1 MACARPRPER
11 AGCASCCT
19 VTSTT
24 SVQPVVSTRAARSPR
39 DPLPPTVPNRTPV
52 SIFKAYDIRGTY
64 PDQIDAETAWKIGAA
79 MVQFL
84 QAKRLVVGRDMR
96 TMAPEIQD
104 AVIDGMLSQGCDVV
118 DIGLAST
125 PMVYYAI
132 GKVPCD
138 GGMAVTASHNPKQ
151 YIGFKMCR
159 KEARPL
165 SGDTGIQ
172 DIRKLVEAGDF
183 PAAAQR
189 GKREQVDLMQ
199 DWCAHIASF
208 AKGIAKVKVCV
219 DYANGMGA
227 NESPR
232 IFSMIPGLE
241 VIPLYQELDGTF
253 PNHEAN
259 PLKES
264 NLDDLRA
271 SVAKHGAALGLAF
284 DGDADRCA
292 FVDEA
297 GRTVHA
303 DLITVILARGML
315 QRHPGKGII
324 YDLRSS
330 KVVKEE
336 IERLGGRPVRER
348 VGHSFMK
355 ETMRRTDCIGGGEL
369 SGHFYFAE
377 NFYTDCGVLAA
388 ILVLNQLSAERTTLK
403 TAADA
408 LRKYHGS
415 GEINFKVEDKL
426 GMMKAIEQRHQ
437 GAQIDW
443 LDGITVTYPDWW
455 CNVRPSNTEPF
466 LRMCL
471 EADTEELMEQKRA
484 EFIALLGEPADH

>member
-1 MACARPRPER
+1 M
-11 AGCASCCT
+11 
-19 VTSTT
+19 
-24 SVQPVVSTRAARSPR
+24 
-39 DPLPPTVPNRTPV
+39 

-64 PDQIDAETAWKIGAA
+64 PDQIDAAIARRIGAA
-79 MVQFL
+79 MVQHL
-84 QAKRLVVGRDMR
+84 GARRLVVGRDMR

-104 AVIDGMLSQGCDVV
+104 AVIDGMLDQGCDVV

-132 GKVPCD
+132 GKLPCD
-138 GGMAVTASHNPKQ
+138 GGMAVTASHNPKE
-151 YIGFKMCR
+151 YIGFKLCR
-159 KEARPL
+159 AEARPM
-165 SGDTGIQ
+165 SGDTGIK
-172 DIRKLVEAGDF
+172 DIEQLVRGPAPVPKPRK
-183 PAAAQR
+183 
-189 GKREQVDLMQ
+189 GKRDSVDLKR
-199 DWCAHIASF
+199 DWVQHIAGF
-208 AKGIAKVKVCV
+208 AKGIRPMKICV

-227 NESPR
+227 NESPA
-232 IFSMIPGLE
+232 IFAAIPGLE
-241 VIPLYQELDGTF
+241 VVPLYQQLDGTF

-271 SVAKHGAALGLAF
+271 LVRKHKAPLGLAF

-292 FVDEA
+292 FVDEE

-330 KVVKEE
+330 KVVPEE
-336 IERLGGRPVRER
+336 VLRLGGRPVRER

-377 NFYTDCGVLAA
+377 NYYTDCGVLAA
-388 ILVLNQLSAERTTLK
+388 ILVMNQLSQEGTTLK
-403 TAADA
+403 QAADA
-408 LRKYHGS
+408 LRKYHGT
-415 GEINFKVEDKL
+415 GEINFKVADKAAL
-426 GMMKAIEQRHQ
+426 MQQVQARYRDAE
-437 GAQIDW
+437 IDF

-455 CNVRPSNTEPF
+455 VNVRPSNTEPF

-471 EADTEELMEQKRA
+471 EADTRELLLQKRDELFA
-484 EFIALLGEPADH
+484 ILGQPVDH

>member
-1 MACARPRPER
+1 M
-11 AGCASCCT
+11 
-19 VTSTT
+19 
-24 SVQPVVSTRAARSPR
+24 
-39 DPLPPTVPNRTPV
+39 

-64 PDQIDAETAWKIGAA
+64 PNQIDASTAYKIGAS
-79 MVQFL
+79 MVRFL
-84 QAKRLVVGRDMR
+84 SAKRLVVGRDMR

-104 AVIDGMLSQGCDVV
+104 AVIQGMLEQGCDVV

-132 GKVPCD
+132 GKIPCD
-138 GGMAVTASHNPKQ
+138 GGLAVTASHNPKE
-151 YIGFKMCR
+151 YIGFKLCK

-165 SGDTGIQ
+165 SGDTGIK
-172 DIRKLVEAGDF
+172 DIEKMVAAGDF
-183 PAAAQR
+183 PKAAR
-189 GKREQVDLMQ
+189 FGKRDSVDVKP
-199 DWCAHIASF
+199 DWIAHIANF
-208 AKGIAKVKVCV
+208 AKGIQPMTIVV

-227 NESPR
+227 NESPA
-232 IFSMIPGLE
+232 IFGRIPGLK
-241 VIPLYQELDGTF
+241 VVPLYEKLDGTF

-271 SVAKHGAALGLAF
+271 AVKKHKAPLGLAF

-292 FVDEA
+292 FVDEE

-330 KVVKEE
+330 KVLPEE
-336 IERLGGRPVRER
+336 VRKLGGRPVRER

-388 ILVLNQLSAERTTLK
+388 VLVMNQLSQEKKTLK
-403 TAADA
+403 QAADP
-408 LRKYHGS
+408 LRKYFGT
-415 GEINFKVEDKL
+415 GEINFKVADKEAL
-426 GMMKAIEQRHQ
+426 MKKVEAKYKDGAI
-437 GAQIDW
+437 DF
-443 LDGITVTYPDWW
+443 LDGISVTYPTWW
-455 CNVRPSNTEPF
+455 VNVRPSNTEPY

-471 EADTEELMEQKRA
+471 EADTAALMEQKRDELFA
-484 EFIALLGEPADH
+484 ILGKPHDH

>member
-1 MACARPRPER
+1 
-11 AGCASCCT
+11 
-19 VTSTT
+19 
-24 SVQPVVSTRAARSPR
+24 
-39 DPLPPTVPNRTPV
+39 V

-64 PDQIDAETAWKIGAA
+64 PDQIDKKIAFKIGAS
-79 MVQFL
+79 MVHHL
-84 QAKRLVVGRDMR
+84 GSKRLVVGRDMR

-104 AVIDGMLSQGCDVV
+104 AVIDGMLSQGCDVI

-132 GKVPCD
+132 GKLPCD

-159 KEARPL
+159 ADARPL
-165 SGDTGIQ
+165 SGDTGIK
-172 DIRKLVEAGDF
+172 DIEKLAHGPDLK
-183 PAAAQR
+183 PAAR
-189 GKREQVDLMQ
+189 KGKRDQVDLMR
-199 DWCAHIASF
+199 DWVAHIAAF
-208 AKGIAKVKVCV
+208 AKGIQPMTICV

-227 NESPR
+227 NESPA
-232 IFSMIPGLE
+232 IFAKIPGLK
-241 VIPLYQELDGTF
+241 VVPLHEKLDGTF

-264 NLDDLRA
+264 NLDELRA
-271 SVAKHGAALGLAF
+271 LVKQHKAPLGLSF

-292 FVDEA
+292 FVDET

-330 KVVKEE
+330 KVVPEE
-336 IERLGGRPVRER
+336 IVKLGGRPVRER

-377 NFYTDCGVLAA
+377 NYFTDCGVLAA
-388 ILVLNQLSAERTTLK
+388 ILVMNQLSAEKKTLK
-403 TAADA
+403 QAADP
-408 LRKYHGS
+408 LRKYFGT
-415 GEINFKVEDKL
+415 GEVNFKVADKDAL
-426 GMMKAIEQRHQ
+426 MQRVE
-437 GAQIDW
+437 AKFKDAKIDF
-443 LDGITVTYPDWW
+443 LDGITVTYPTWW
-455 CNVRPSNTEPF
+455 VNVRPSNTEPF

-471 EADTEELMEQKRA
+471 EADTKVLMEQKRDELFA
-484 EFIALLGEPADH
+484 ILGQPVDH

>member
-1 MACARPRPER
+1 
-11 AGCASCCT
+11 
-19 VTSTT
+19 
-24 SVQPVVSTRAARSPR
+24 
-39 DPLPPTVPNRTPV
+39 V

-64 PDQIDAETAWKIGAA
+64 PDQIDKKIAFKIGAA
-79 MVQFL
+79 MVHHL
-84 QAKRLVVGRDMR
+84 GSKRLVVGRDMR

-104 AVIDGMLSQGCDVV
+104 AVIDGMLSQGCDVI

-132 GKVPCD
+132 GKLPCD

-151 YIGFKMCR
+151 YIGFKLCR
-159 KEARPL
+159 AEARPL
-165 SGDTGIQ
+165 SGDTGIK
-172 DIRKLVEAGDF
+172 DIEKLVQGPDLK
-183 PAAAQR
+183 PAAKK
-189 GKREQVDLMQ
+189 GKRDQVDLMQ
-199 DWCAHIASF
+199 DWVKHIAGF
-208 AKGIAKVKVCV
+208 AKGIQPVTICV

-227 NESPR
+227 NESPA
-232 IFSMIPGLE
+232 IFAAIPGLK
-241 VIPLYQELDGTF
+241 VVSLYEKLDGTF

-271 SVAKHGAALGLAF
+271 LVKKHKAPLGLAF

-292 FVDEA
+292 FVDEE

-330 KVVKEE
+330 KVVPEE
-336 IERLGGRPVRER
+336 IVKLGGRPVRER

-377 NFYTDCGVLAA
+377 NYFTDCGVLAA
-388 ILVLNQLSAERTTLK
+388 ILVMNQLSQEKKTLK
-403 TAADA
+403 QAADP
-408 LRKYHGS
+408 LRKYFGT
-415 GEINFKVEDKL
+415 GEVNFKVADKDAL
-426 GMMKAIEQRHQ
+426 MQQVEAKYE
-437 GAQIDW
+437 GAKIDF
-443 LDGITVTYPDWW
+443 LDGITVTYPTWW
-455 CNVRPSNTEPF
+455 VNVRPSNTEPF

-471 EADTEELMEQKRA
+471 EADTKELMAQKRDELFA
-484 EFIALLGEPADH
+484 ILGHPVDH

>member
-1 MACARPRPER
+1 M
-11 AGCASCCT
+11 
-19 VTSTT
+19 
-24 SVQPVVSTRAARSPR
+24 
-39 DPLPPTVPNRTPV
+39 

-64 PDQIDAETAWKIGAA
+64 PDQIDAKIAFQIGAA
-79 MVQFL
+79 MVRFL
-84 QAKRLVVGRDMR
+84 SAKRLVVGRDMR
-96 TMAPEIQD
+96 TMAPQIQD

-132 GKVPCD
+132 GKIPCD

-159 KEARPL
+159 GQARPL

-172 DIRKLVEAGDF
+172 EIRKMAEAGDLP
-183 PAAAQR
+183 PAARR
-189 GKREQVDLMQ
+189 GKRDFVDVTK
-199 DWCAHIASF
+199 DWVQHIAGF
-208 AKGIAKVKVCV
+208 AKGIKPMKICV

-227 NESPR
+227 NESPA
-232 IFSMIPGLE
+232 IFAAIPGLQ
-241 VIPLYQELDGTF
+241 VVPLYDELDGTF

-264 NLDDLRA
+264 NLDVLRA
-271 SVAKHGAALGLAF
+271 LVKKEKAPIGLSF

-292 FVDEA
+292 FVDEE

-303 DLITVILARGML
+303 DLITVILARDML
-315 QRHPGKGII
+315 RRHPGKGII

-330 KVVKEE
+330 KVVPEE
-336 IERLGGRPVRER
+336 ITKMGGRPVRER

-377 NFYTDCGVLAA
+377 NYFTDCGVLAA
-388 ILVLNQLSAERTTLK
+388 ILVLNELSASGKTLK
-403 TAADA
+403 QLADP
-408 LRKYHGS
+408 LRKYFGT
-415 GEINFKVEDKL
+415 GEINFQVDDKQER
-426 GMMKAIEQRHQ
+426 MQAVAARYADAK
-437 GAQIDW
+437 IDH

-455 CNVRPSNTEPF
+455 VNVRPSNTEPF

-471 EADTEELMEQKRA
+471 EADTAALRNEKKAELM
-484 EFIALLGEPADH
+484 ALLGAPADH

>member
-1 MACARPRPER
+1 M
-11 AGCASCCT
+11 
-19 VTSTT
+19 
-24 SVQPVVSTRAARSPR
+24 
-39 DPLPPTVPNRTPV
+39 

-64 PDQIDAETAWKIGAA
+64 PDQIDKKIAFKIGAA
-79 MVQFL
+79 MVHHL
-84 QAKRLVVGRDMR
+84 GSKRLVVGRDMR

-104 AVIDGMLSQGCDVV
+104 AVIDGMLSQGCDVI

-132 GKVPCD
+132 GKLPCD

-151 YIGFKMCR
+151 YIGFKLCR
-159 KEARPL
+159 AEARPL
-165 SGDTGIQ
+165 SGDTGIK
-172 DIRKLVEAGDF
+172 DIEKLVQGPDLK
-183 PAAAQR
+183 PAAKK
-189 GKREQVDLMQ
+189 GKRDQVDLMQ
-199 DWCAHIASF
+199 DWVKHIAGF
-208 AKGIAKVKVCV
+208 AKGIQPVTICV

-227 NESPR
+227 NESPA
-232 IFSMIPGLE
+232 IFAAIPGLK
-241 VIPLYQELDGTF
+241 VVSLYEKLDGTF

-271 SVAKHGAALGLAF
+271 LVKKHKAPLGLAF

-292 FVDEA
+292 FVDEE

-330 KVVKEE
+330 KVVPEE
-336 IERLGGRPVRER
+336 IVKLGGRPVRER

-377 NFYTDCGVLAA
+377 NYFTDCGVLAA
-388 ILVLNQLSAERTTLK
+388 ILVMNQLSQEKKTLK
-403 TAADA
+403 QAADP
-408 LRKYHGS
+408 LRKYFGT
-415 GEINFKVEDKL
+415 GEVNFKVADKDAL
-426 GMMKAIEQRHQ
+426 MQQVEAKYK
-437 GAQIDW
+437 GAKIDF
-443 LDGITVTYPDWW
+443 LDGITVTYPTWW
-455 CNVRPSNTEPF
+455 VNVRPSNTEPF

-471 EADTEELMEQKRA
+471 EADTKELMVQKRDELFA
-484 EFIALLGEPADH
+484 ILGHPVDH

>member
-1 MACARPRPER
+1 M
-11 AGCASCCT
+11 
-19 VTSTT
+19 
-24 SVQPVVSTRAARSPR
+24 
-39 DPLPPTVPNRTPV
+39 

-64 PDQIDAETAWKIGAA
+64 PDQIDAEIAKKIGAA
-79 MVQFL
+79 MVRFL
-84 QAKRLVVGRDMR
+84 DAKRLVVGRDMR

-125 PMVYYAI
+125 PMVYYGI
-132 GKVPCD
+132 GKQPCD
-138 GGMAVTASHNPKQ
+138 GGLAVTASHNPKE
-151 YIGFKMCR
+151 YIGFKLCR
-159 KEARPL
+159 AEARPM
-165 SGDTGIQ
+165 SADTGIK
-172 DIRKLVEAGDF
+172 DIQKLVEADDF
-183 PAAAQR
+183 PAAAR
-189 GKREQVDLMQ
+189 AGKREHVDLMN
-199 DWCAHIASF
+199 DWVEHIAGF
-208 AKGIAKVKVCV
+208 AQGIEPMKIAV

-227 NESPR
+227 NESPA
-232 IFSMIPGLE
+232 IFDKIPGLE
-241 VIPLYQELDGTF
+241 IVSLYPELDGTF

-264 NLDDLRA
+264 NLDELRELV
-271 SVAKHGAALGLAF
+271 SKTGATMGLSF

-315 QRHPGKGII
+315 ERHPGKGII

-330 KVVKEE
+330 KVVREE

-355 ETMRRTDCIGGGEL
+355 ETMRKEDCIGGGEL

-388 ILVLNQLSAERTTLK
+388 ILVLNQLSAEGSTLK
-403 TAADA
+403 AAADA
-408 LRKYHGS
+408 LRKYYPT
-415 GEINFKVEDKL
+415 GEINFRVEDK
-426 GMMKAIEQRHQ
+426 MERMKLVESTFADGEV
-437 GAQIDW
+437 DW
-443 LDGITVTYPDWW
+443 LDGVTVTYSDWW
-455 CNVRPSNTEPF
+455 VNVRPSNTEPY

-471 EADTEELMEQKRA
+471 EADTSELMEQKKQELFA
-484 EFIALLGEPADH
+484 ILGQPV

>member
-1 MACARPRPER
+1 M
-11 AGCASCCT
+11 
-19 VTSTT
+19 
-24 SVQPVVSTRAARSPR
+24 
-39 DPLPPTVPNRTPV
+39 

-64 PDQIDAETAWKIGAA
+64 PDQIDKRIAFRIGAA
-79 MVQFL
+79 MVRFL
-84 QAKRLVVGRDMR
+84 GAKRLVVGRDMR

-132 GKVPCD
+132 GKLPCD
-138 GGMAVTASHNPKQ
+138 GGLAVTASHNPKQ
-151 YIGFKMCR
+151 YIGFKLCR
-159 KEARPL
+159 AEARPM
-165 SGDTGIQ
+165 SGDTGIK
-172 DIRKLVEAGDF
+172 DIERLVAQGDPK
-183 PAAAQR
+183 PADRR
-189 GKREQVDLMQ
+189 GKRDRVDLKA
-199 DWCAHIASF
+199 DWVRHIASF
-208 AKGIAKVKVCV
+208 AKGITPMKICV

-227 NESPR
+227 NESPE
-232 IFSMIPGLE
+232 IFRAIEGLE
-241 VIPLYQELDGTF
+241 VVPLYEQLDGTF

-264 NLDDLRA
+264 NLDDLRHL
-271 SVAKHGAALGLAF
+271 VKKHKAPLGLAF

-292 FVDEA
+292 FVDED

-336 IERLGGRPVRER
+336 IVKLGGRPVRER

-355 ETMRRTDCIGGGEL
+355 ETMRKQDCIGGGEL

-388 ILVLNQLSAERTTLK
+388 ILVMNQLSQEKKTLK
-403 TAADA
+403 QAADA
-408 LRKYHGS
+408 LRKYHGT
-415 GEINFKVEDKL
+415 GEINFKVEDK
-426 GMMKAIEQRHQ
+426 Q
-437 GAQIDW
+437 GLMQQIGKRYADATIDW
-443 LDGITVTYPDWW
+443 LDGITVTYPTWW
-455 CNVRPSNTEPF
+455 VNVRPSNTEPF
-466 LRMCL
+466 LRLCL
-471 EADTEELMEQKRA
+471 EADTKQLMEQKRDELFA
-484 EFIALLGEPADH
+484 MLGHPADH